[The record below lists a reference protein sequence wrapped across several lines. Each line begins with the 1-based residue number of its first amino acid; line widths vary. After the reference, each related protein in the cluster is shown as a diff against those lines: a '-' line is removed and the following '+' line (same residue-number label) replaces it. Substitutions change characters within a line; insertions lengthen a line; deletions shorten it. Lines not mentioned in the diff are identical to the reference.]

1 MNQFLED
8 SLVEFFKHTNVSCA
22 IVKALYDSG
31 GLLKFDSLIQG
42 VNSVLAQSI
51 PDYALEGA
59 VKSALKLLK
68 TTGWVV
74 KEGSEFRL
82 TDLGQT
88 LASKITECK
97 PREI

>member
-1 MNQFLED
+1 MGKSLED

-22 IVKALYDSG
+22 IVKTLCDSG
-31 GLLKFDSLIQG
+31 GPLKFDSLIEG

-74 KEGSEFRL
+74 KEGAEFKL
-82 TDLGQT
+82 TDLGQD
-88 LASKITECK
+88 LASRITECK